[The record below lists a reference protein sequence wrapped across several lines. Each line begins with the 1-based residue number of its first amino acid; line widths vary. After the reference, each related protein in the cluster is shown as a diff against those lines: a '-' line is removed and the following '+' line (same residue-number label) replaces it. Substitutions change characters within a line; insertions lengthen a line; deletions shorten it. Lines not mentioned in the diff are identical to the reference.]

1 MILYLKKQKDKRQGV
16 NNRMSKLPK
25 ISVSVEDR
33 LILHLFEQN
42 HQKDRFLVTSLV
54 TRPGIAESCA
64 LHAPNVSRS
73 MRKLVSDSIVEEHMR
88 TVKGDSR
95 RQKTWQLTEKG
106 EIIAENLSKDLGEL
120 KILIRNKKGELL
132 EVLAKNV
139 AYKLESELSLLQI
152 LMHALHEGVL
162 TYGDIR
168 FGPIRKKENKD
179 RNTNRSILMSGVN
192 STYQTQPP
200 QIRKI
205 HGRKNESEKLES
217 WYNSSSS
224 CIVITGIAGIGKSTL
239 CAEWLT
245 QKNRNCI
252 WYPCQPWDT
261 ELGVTTSLLHA
272 LGIRENNDDFKL
284 IETLP
289 LSPRQPLEIDM
300 FRRRFIEFLNA
311 KKIENLF
318 VLDDVHNLPKS
329 SMKFIGAL
337 LQISQKTKLRL
348 ILISRK
354 NLDFYDRRDVHTR
367 KHVMELS
374 LIGLTIEELNSWLNN
389 FSKDETPSAEEI
401 HSVTGGHPLAV
412 ELLEIYGQKVHGDWL
427 RFLDEEILNVLPK
440 SEYELL
446 ATLANSERPIPWKKL
461 ASISEFQGK
470 PPEHLIS
477 HGLLIELNE
486 GYWLHEALRER
497 LLLEVGTVQKERE
510 KRLN

>member
-1 MILYLKKQKDKRQGV
+1 
-16 NNRMSKLPK
+16 MSKFPK
-25 ISVSVEDR
+25 ISISVEDR
-33 LILHLFEQN
+33 LILHLLEQN
-42 HQKDRFLVTSLV
+42 HQKDRFLVTNLV
-54 TRPGIAESCA
+54 TRPGIAEACA

-73 MRKLVSDSIVEEHMR
+73 MRKLVSDTIVEEHMR
-88 TVKGDSR
+88 AVKGDSR
-95 RQKTWQLTEKG
+95 KQKTWQLTDNG
-106 EIIAENLSKDLGEL
+106 EVKAKKLSKELGKL
-120 KILIRNKKGELL
+120 KVLIRNKKGELL
-132 EVLAKNV
+132 EVLAKNA

-168 FGPIRKKENKD
+168 FGPIRKKEN
-179 RNTNRSILMSGVN
+179 NETNMDRSILMSGAY
-192 STYQTQPP
+192 STYRTQPP
-200 QIRKI
+200 QIRRI
-205 HGRKNESEKLES
+205 HGRKNESKELES
-217 WYNSSSS
+217 WYNSSTS

-245 QKNRNCI
+245 QKNRDCI

-272 LGIRENNDDFKL
+272 LGIRESNDDFKL

-300 FRRRFIEFLNA
+300 FRRRIIEFLNT
-311 KKIENLF
+311 KKLESVF

-354 NLDFYDRRDVHTR
+354 NLNFYDRRDVHTR
-367 KHVMELS
+367 KYVSELS
-374 LIGLTIEELNSWLNN
+374 LSGLTIEELNSWLDN
-389 FSKDETPSAEEI
+389 FSKKETPSAEEI
-401 HSVTGGHPLAV
+401 HSATGGHPLAV

-446 ATLANSERPIPWKKL
+446 ATLANSERPIHWEKL
-461 ASISEFQGK
+461 ASISDFEGK
-470 PPEHLIS
+470 PPEQLIS
-477 HGLLIELNE
+477 HGLLIELSD
-486 GYWLHEALRER
+486 GFWLHEALRER
-497 LLLEVGTVQKERE
+497 LLLEVGKAQKVRKE
-510 KRLN
+510 KLD